1 MCLTLVDTRKRDI
14 DRFKTQN
21 GLTASSPVNHHNK
34 RNHFRRKERD
44 SYSRNPKQR
53 CQHNRGD
60 CDCDGAAEQGVDDG
74 RTGLVDDGVV
84 GDQKNIDSGGE
95 KSEKIEP
102 QSGVGVTEQFRVV
115 FAVEDIYQGIGKQP
129 ACTDDQQ
136 FQNQTGEDTPYYW
149 RCRESAC

>member
-1 MCLTLVDTRKRDI
+1 M
-14 DRFKTQN
+14 
-21 GLTASSPVNHHNK
+21 
-34 RNHFRRKERD
+34 
-44 SYSRNPKQR
+44 
-53 CQHNRGD
+53 
-60 CDCDGAAEQGVDDG
+60 EQGTDDG
-74 RTGLVDDGVV
+74 RAGLVNGGVV

-95 KSEKIEP
+95 ESEEIES

-136 FQNQTGEDTPYYW
+136 FQNQTGEDTPYYR